1 MRVLTVI
8 VNYKSA
14 TLVEACLASLAD
26 ERQRV
31 PGLSVVVVDNDSQDG
46 SAERL
51 QTAIQTAGWQDWA
64 DVRAM
69 PVNGG
74 FAYGVNAGV
83 QPALQGRPGYD
94 AFWLLNPDTYVRP
107 GALAHLIAYL
117 REHPAAAMVGSRLE
131 DPDGTPQ
138 HSQFRFPNLANVFD
152 DALRLGIWHRL
163 IGDRATCPPIA
174 DEPHPIDWLSG
185 ASMLVR
191 REVFERTG
199 PFDEGYFLYFEEL
212 DFCRRAHALGFRCFY
227 VPQSRV
233 VHLVGQTT
241 GVSGRERMKKRMPAY
256 WFASRSRYHRKFHGV
271 LHKIAC
277 DALDVLGRLGFHTLR
292 LLRGRPNCDAPHF
305 VRDFVRHNL
314 WPFGRS
320 AR

>member
-83 QPALQGRPGYD
+83 QPALQGRLGYD
-94 AFWLLNPDTYVRP
+94 AFWLLNPDTYVHP
-107 GALAHLIAYL
+107 GALAHLVAYL

-138 HSQFRFPNLANVFD
+138 HSRFRFPSLANVLD
-152 DALRLGIWHRL
+152 DALRLGLWHRL
-163 IGDRATCPPIA
+163 IGDRATCPPIT
-174 DEPHPIDWLSG
+174 DEPHAIDWLSG

-212 DFCRRAHALGFRCFY
+212 DFCRRAHALGFQCFY

-241 GVSGRERMKKRMPAY
+241 GVSGRERMTKRMPAY
-256 WFASRSRYHRKFHGV
+256 WFASRTRYHRKFHGA
-271 LHKIAC
+271 LHKFAC
-277 DALDVLGRLGFHTLR
+277 DVLDVLGRLGFHAFR
-292 LLRGRPNCDAPHF
+292 LLRGRPNCDAPGF
-305 VRDFVRHNL
+305 VRDFVRHNF